1 MKGVIMNQRTIA
13 KKVELVGI
21 GLHKG
26 VPVKMILEPL
36 PSDSG
41 IVFYRSDMG
50 VSIPLKIEN
59 VIDTTMATVIGKN
72 GAKVSTIE
80 HLLSSIHAYGID
92 NIRIILDNEE
102 VPIMDGSSIGFCML
116 LEEAGIQELD
126 KPKKAIEIKEV
137 VEVEEGGKFVRLEP
151 SDAIT
156 FDFTIKFPHQA
167 IREQSYKFEFS
178 TQKYKEE
185 IARARTFGFLQ
196 EVNQLRAMGLGL
208 GGSFDNCIV
217 LDEKGIMN
225 TEGLRYKDEFVRHKI
240 LDAIGDMSLLG
251 MPIIGGYIS
260 FAGSHKLNHF
270 LTKKLLSSAHAYSIV
285 DLQAKVKDTQKAY
298 VPAKIKA

>member
-1 MKGVIMNQRTIA
+1 MRQRTIA
-13 KKVELVGI
+13 KRVELVGI

-41 IVFYRSDMG
+41 IIFYRSDKG
-50 VSIPLKIEN
+50 VSIPLNIEN
-59 VIDTTMATVIGKN
+59 VVDTTMATVIGKN
-72 GAKVSTIE
+72 GVRISTIE

-92 NIRIILDNEE
+92 NLRIILDNEE
-102 VPIMDGSSIGFCML
+102 IPIMDGSSIGFCML
-116 LEEAGIQELD
+116 LEEAGIKELD
-126 KPKKAIEIKEV
+126 KPKKAIVLKDV
-137 VEVEEGGKFVRLEP
+137 VQIEENGKFVRLEP
-151 SDAIT
+151 NDDIV
-156 FDFTIKFPHQA
+156 FDFTIEFPNQA
-167 IREQSYKFEFS
+167 IGKQNYTFTFN
-178 TQKYKEE
+178 TQHYKEE

-217 LDEKGIMN
+217 LDESGILN
-225 TEGLRYKDEFVRHKI
+225 KEGLRYKNEFVRHKI

-251 MPIIGGYIS
+251 MPVIGGYFS

-270 LTKKLLSSAHAYSIV
+270 LTKKLLNSTHAYEV
-285 DLQAKVKDTQKAY
+285 VELGQKVSNTEKAFSMQK
-298 VPAKIKA
+298 VRV

>member
-1 MKGVIMNQRTIA
+1 MKQRTIS
-13 KKVELVGI
+13 KSVELVGI

-41 IVFYRSDMG
+41 IVFYRSDKAI
-50 VSIPLKIEN
+50 SIPLKIEN

-80 HLLSSIHAYGID
+80 HLLSSINAYGID

-126 KPKKAIEIKEV
+126 KPKKAISINDII
-137 VEVEEGGKFVRLEP
+137 EVEENGKFVRLEP
-151 SDAIT
+151 NDKIT

-167 IREQSYKFEFS
+167 IREQSYKFEFT
-178 TQKYKEE
+178 TQGYKEE
-185 IARARTFGFLQ
+185 IAKARTFGFIQ

-217 LDEKGIMN
+217 LDEKGILN
-225 TEGLRYKDEFVRHKI
+225 SDGLRYKDEFVRHKI

-270 LTKKLLSSAHAYSIV
+270 LTKKLLDSSYAYSIV
-285 DLQAKVKDTQKAY
+285 ELGDKVKATQKVFAQTK
-298 VPAKIKA
+298 AKIK